1 MAHTRLACF
10 LVYVVYLFNL
20 VPSERTYAKEY
31 LRNYKLI
38 MPSYLPYMSFEVAK
52 IYDTVDSIGVEI
64 KTKCVTPIFDRY
76 PGECYIYTFNA
87 KASGFKRKRP
97 LREEPPLKKCRIL
110 QL

>member
-1 MAHTRLACF
+1 
-10 LVYVVYLFNL
+10 LFNL

-52 IYDTVDSIGVEI
+52 IWGGVDSIGVEI
-64 KTKCVTPIFDRY
+64 KTKCVTPIFDRSMYNTRY
-76 PGECYIYTFNA
+76 PGEECYTYTFNA